1 MKKLLLLL
9 PCILIACKPSSLST
23 TNASTHYLPSP
34 FENVYLDMTT
44 DSILKHRPAI
54 IRLHSLVETAY
65 IEYTE
70 DLNTDINSTYYYFD
84 PQNSMLKIV
93 KLVYADSELLKSF
106 LDQRFNYD
114 DNMRTFTSVSNPNVI
129 ARKELN
135 NLLIQFEK
143 NEINPNNQ

>member
-1 MKKLLLLL
+1 
-9 PCILIACKPSSLST
+9 
-23 TNASTHYLPSP
+23 
-34 FENVYLDMTT
+34 MTT
-44 DSILKHRPAI
+44 DSILKYRPAI
-54 IRLHSLVETAY
+54 IRVHSLVETAY

-70 DLNTDINSTYYYFD
+70 EPNTDINSTYYYFD

-93 KLVYADSELLKSF
+93 KLVYADSEPLKSF

-114 DNMRTFTSVSNPNVI
+114 DNRRTFTSVSNPNVI
-129 ARKELN
+129 ARKERN